1 MCSNIENTKDL
12 KILVPFNYDK
22 SEPFAL
28 KHLGGT
34 LLLSPVIIRERSE
47 ENCSQK
53 EKKQKLR
60 FFPLSNNKVRNMLK

>member
-1 MCSNIENTKDL
+1 MCSNVENTKDL
-12 KILVPFNYDK
+12 KILVHFNHDK

-34 LLLSPVIIRERSE
+34 LLLSPVVIRERSE

-53 EKKQKLR
+53 EK
-60 FFPLSNNKVRNMLK
+60 NKS